1 MEIIFDILFELIVE
15 GSMGAVGDKKV
26 PLPLRIL
33 AAVFLIVI
41 FGGLVGAL
49 VYIGIDENNWIV
61 LILGVFIAL
70 AAIAAVWQTW
80 KKHRK

>member
-1 MEIIFDILFELIVE
+1 M
-15 GSMGAVGDKKV
+15 

-49 VYIGIDENNWIV
+49 VYIGINEKNWII
-61 LILGVFIAL
+61 LIIGVVIAL
-70 AAIAAVWQTW
+70 AVMGAVWQTV